1 MNLTRQALGLN
12 LAGMTTKP
20 AKTGSQAG
28 AIHGL
33 TAAIALAACAFTV
46 PALAADSNV
55 IEIQLTPSGDFKPSD
70 GRKLDVPAWRIDQDI
85 ATRVIERF
93 KARVNPPVVDYE
105 HQTLH
110 KETNGQPAPAAAW
123 MRALQ
128 WREGSGLWATVEL
141 TARAADL
148 IRSGE
153 YKFVSPVFAFDGDT
167 GEVLAIHMAA
177 FTNDPA
183 IDGME
188 PLAMRAAASFGYA
201 SPPDHQDKTMNKLLA
216 ALCALLGLD
225 AAKTTEDEA
234 VAACNALRPQLDA
247 LQKIGKEVG
256 VEDVGD
262 GTAVLAACTTIKA
275 KAASGGAPDPA
286 KFVAVGVVEQL
297 KGELAA
303 LSAKQ
308 TEREVGELVESGL
321 ADGRL
326 LLAQKD
332 WATDLGKKDI
342 AALTSYLKNTP
353 PIGGLRNSQTGGSA
367 PSGGVDENGLSQAEL
382 AVCSATGVSPKDF
395 AAAKPK
401 SA

>member
-1 MNLTRQALGLN
+1 
-12 LAGMTTKP
+12 MTTKP
-20 AKTGSQAG
+20 TKTGSQPG
-28 AIHGL
+28 ATRGL
-33 TAAIALAACAFTV
+33 AAAIALAACAFTV
-46 PALAADSNV
+46 PALAGDSNV
-55 IEIQLTPSGDFKPSD
+55 IEIQLTPAGEFVPSD
-70 GRKLDVPAWRIDQDI
+70 GREMKVPAWRIDQAI
-85 ATRVIERF
+85 AARVIERF
-93 KARVNPPVVDYE
+93 NKRANPPVVDYE

-141 TARAADL
+141 TARAAEL

-188 PLAMRAAASFGYA
+188 PLALRAAATFGYA
-201 SPPDHQDKTMNKLLA
+201 SPQDHQDKTMNKLLV

-225 AAKTTEDEA
+225 ATKTTEDEA

-256 VEDVGD
+256 AEEIGD
-262 GTAVLAACTTIKA
+262 GTAVLAACTALKT
-275 KAASGGAPDPA
+275 KAASAGDPDPA
-286 KFVAVGVVEQL
+286 KYVAVGVVEEL
-297 KGELAA
+297 KGQLAS
-303 LSAKQ
+303 LTAKQ
-308 TEREVGELVESGL
+308 TEREVNELVESGL

-326 LLAQKD
+326 LPAQKD

-342 AALTSYLKNTP
+342 AALSTYLKTAQ
-353 PIGGLRNSQTGGSA
+353 PIAGLRGSQTGGA
-367 PSGGVDENGLSQAEL
+367 ALAGGLDENGLTREEL
-382 AVCSATGVSPKDF
+382 AVCSATGVSPKDY